1 MVTAYQPI
9 DELIPLARAAEEA
22 GFRAFSLADH
32 VVDLEELATPY
43 PYTADGARRWS
54 TDVDWPDPWVTV
66 GALAAVTE
74 RLEFFTSIYVAALR
88 DPFSVAKAVG
98 TAAAISHGRVT
109 LGVGVGWCRE
119 EFDLLGQDF
128 TTRGRRTDEG
138 LALMKALWE
147 PGWTEFS
154 GEFYPC
160 ERLVM
165 RPHPPGPIPV
175 WVGGLSEVALRRAA
189 RHDGWVGDM
198 ATVDEAIEVAGRL
211 RALRAEM
218 GAEIGAEIGAET
230 GDDPDRSFTVAPA
243 LTDAVT
249 PDDFLRAVDGGVTM
263 TMTMPWMYY
272 CGPDATLE
280 QKLEGIERFHA
291 DVMAPVFDR
300 IR

>member
-1 MVTAYQPI
+1 MVTAYQPVE
-9 DELIPLARAAEEA
+9 DLIPLARAAEEA
-22 GFRAFSLADH
+22 GFRSFSLADH

-43 PYTADGARRWS
+43 PYTDDGARRWP

-98 TAAAISHGRVT
+98 TAAALSGGRVT

-119 EFDLLGQDF
+119 EFELVGQDF

-138 LALMKALWE
+138 LALMKELWA
-147 PGWTEFS
+147 PGWTEFQ
-154 GEFYPC
+154 GEFYSC
-160 ERLVM
+160 DRLVM
-165 RPHPPGPIPV
+165 RPHPPGPIPI
-175 WVGGLSEVALRRAA
+175 WVGGLSDVALRRAA
-189 RHDGWVGDM
+189 RHDGWIGDL

-211 RALRAEM
+211 RKLRADA
-218 GAEIGAEIGAET
+218 GIDT
-230 GDDPDRSFTVAPA
+230 DLPYDVAPA
-243 LTDAVT
+243 LTDALT
-249 PDDFLRAVDGGVTM
+249 PDDFLRAVEGGVTL

-272 CGPDATLE
+272 YGHKATLE

-291 DVMAPVFDR
+291 DVMAPVFAR
-300 IR
+300 TR

>member
-1 MVTAYQPI
+1 MVAAYQPV
-9 DELIPLARAAEEA
+9 DELIPLALAAEEA

-32 VVDLEELATPY
+32 VVDLEKLATPY
-43 PYTADGARRWS
+43 PYTADGSRRWA

-74 RLEFFTSIYVAALR
+74 RLQFFTSVYVAALR

-98 TAAAISHGRVT
+98 TASALSAGRVT

-128 TTRGRRTDEG
+128 STRGRRTDEG
-138 LALMKALWE
+138 LALMKQLWE

-154 GEFYPC
+154 GEFYAC

-165 RPHPPGPIPV
+165 RPHPPGPIPI
-175 WVGGLSEVALRRAA
+175 WVGGLSDVALRRAA

-198 ATVDEAIEVAGRL
+198 ATVDEAIEVAGTL
-211 RALRAEM
+211 RTLRAEA
-218 GAEIGAEIGAET
+218 GI
-230 GDDPDRSFTVAPA
+230 DPSAPYDVAPA

-249 PDDFLRAVDGGVTM
+249 PEDFLRAVEGGVTM

-272 CGPDATLE
+272 CRGEATL
-280 QKLEGIERFHA
+280 QDKLEGIERFRA
-291 DVMAPVFDR
+291 DVMEPVFDR
-300 IR
+300 TR

>member
-1 MVTAYQPI
+1 MDFAMVTAYQPI
-9 DELIPLARAAEEA
+9 DQLVPLARAAEEA

-32 VVDLEELATPY
+32 VVDLEEIATPY
-43 PYTADGARRWS
+43 PYTRDGARRWE

-98 TAAAISHGRVT
+98 TASALSGGRVT

-119 EFDLLGQDF
+119 EFELLGQEF

-138 LALMKALWE
+138 LALMKELWA
-147 PGWTEFS
+147 PGWTEFD
-154 GEFYPC
+154 GEFYSC

-165 RPHPPGPIPV
+165 RPTPPGPVPV
-175 WVGGLSEVALRRAA
+175 WVGGLSDVAFRRAA

-198 ATVDEAIEVAGRL
+198 ATADEAVAIAARL
-211 RALRAEM
+211 HKLRAEA
-218 GAEIGAEIGAET
+218 GA
-230 GDDPDRSFTVAPA
+230 DPDGRYDVVPA
-243 LTDAVT
+243 LTDALN
-249 PDDFLRAVDGGVTM
+249 PDDFLRAAEGGVTM

-272 CGPDATLE
+272 CGRNPTLRE
-280 QKLEGIERFHA
+280 KLEGVERFRE
-291 DVMAPVFDR
+291 DVIEPVR
-300 IR
+300 ARLG